1 MRPFQYKKP
10 LNTGDCR
17 NRIIIE
23 QPEVIKDELNQE
35 VETGNWQEVKR
46 AWAMIKTVKGSE
58 YIEASA
64 SQSTRMYRFVIP
76 YTTGVTELMRINM
89 KGRIFD
95 IIEPPMTWLDS
106 FDEFPIIEILEDI
119 QDMIVSTI
127 QSKKKR

>member
-23 QPEVIKDELNQE
+23 QPVVIKDELNQ
-35 VETGNWQEVKR
+35 VIETEDWQVVKK
-46 AWAMIKTVKGSE
+46 AWSMIKTMKGSE

-64 SQSTRMYRFVIP
+64 EQATRVYRFVIP
-76 YTTGVTELMRINM
+76 YTSGITEEMRINM

-95 IIEPPMTWLDS
+95 IIEPPMND
-106 FDEFPIIEILEDI
+106 DEMYQTLTIIAKEY
-119 QDMIVSTI
+119 T
-127 QSKKKR
+127 

>member
-10 LNTGDCR
+10 LNTGDFR

-23 QPEVIKDELNQE
+23 QPVVIKDELNQ
-35 VETGNWQEVKR
+35 VIETSWQEFKK

-64 SQSTRMYRFVIP
+64 SQATRVYRFVIP
-76 YTTGVTELMRINM
+76 YTSGITEGMRINL

-95 IIEPPMTWLDS
+95 IIEPPMND
-106 FDEFPIIEILEDI
+106 DEMNQTLTIIAKESVGDE
-119 QDMIVSTI
+119 
-127 QSKKKR
+127 

>member
-10 LNTGDCR
+10 LNTGDFR

-23 QPEVIKDELNQE
+23 QPVVIKDELNQE
-35 VETGNWQEVKR
+35 VEIDNWQEVKK

-64 SQSTRMYRFVIP
+64 SRATRIYRFVIP
-76 YTTGVTELMRINM
+76 YTSGITEEMRINL

-95 IIEPPMTWLDS
+95 IIEPPMND
-106 FDEFPIIEILEDI
+106 DEMYQTLTIIAKEH
-119 QDMIVSTI
+119 T
-127 QSKKKR
+127 

>member
-10 LNTGDCR
+10 LNTGDFR

-23 QPEVIKDELNQE
+23 QPVVIKDELNQE
-35 VETGNWQEVKR
+35 VETDNRQEVKK

-64 SQSTRMYRFVIP
+64 SQATRIYRFVIP
-76 YTTGVTELMRINM
+76 YTSGITEEMRVNL

-95 IIEPPMTWLDS
+95 IIEPPMND
-106 FDEFPIIEILEDI
+106 DEMYQTLTIIAKEH
-119 QDMIVSTI
+119 T
-127 QSKKKR
+127 

>member
-23 QPEVIKDELNQE
+23 EPVVIKGELNQ
-35 VETGNWQEVKR
+35 VIETSWQEVKR

-64 SQSTRMYRFVIP
+64 SQSTRIYRFVIP
-76 YTTGVTELMRINM
+76 YTTGITELMRINM
-89 KGRIFD
+89 KNRIFD
-95 IIEPPMTWLDS
+95 IIEPPMND
-106 FDEFPIIEILEDI
+106 DEIYQTLTIIAKEH
-119 QDMIVSTI
+119 V
-127 QSKKKR
+127 

>member
-10 LNTGDCR
+10 LNTGDRR

-23 QPEVIKDELNQE
+23 QSVEIKDELNQPIAMD
-35 VETGNWQEVKR
+35 WQEVKK

-64 SQSTRMYRFVIP
+64 SQSTRIYRFVIP
-76 YTTGVTELMRINM
+76 YTTGITELMRIKM

-95 IIEPPMTWLDS
+95 IIEPPMND
-106 FDEFPIIEILEDI
+106 DEMYQTLTIIAKEH
-119 QDMIVSTI
+119 T
-127 QSKKKR
+127 

>member
-10 LNTGDCR
+10 LNTGDFR

-23 QPEVIKDELNQE
+23 QPVVIKDELNQ
-35 VETGNWQEVKR
+35 VIETSWPEFKK

-64 SQSTRMYRFVIP
+64 SQATRIYRFVIS
-76 YTTGVTELMRINM
+76 YTSGITEEMRINM

-95 IIEPPMTWLDS
+95 IIEPPMND
-106 FDEFPIIEILEDI
+106 DEMSHSLTIIAKEHGPQGKLL
-119 QDMIVSTI
+119 
-127 QSKKKR
+127 R